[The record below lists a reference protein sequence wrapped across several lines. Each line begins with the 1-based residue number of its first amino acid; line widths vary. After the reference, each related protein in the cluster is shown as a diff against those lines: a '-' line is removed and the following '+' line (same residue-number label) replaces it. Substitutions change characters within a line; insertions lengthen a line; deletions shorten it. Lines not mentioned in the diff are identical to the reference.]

1 MYPNNS
7 ITYLK
12 LERLKRTKSLHS
24 MTLSKD
30 NCSDLKLIER
40 PSYIFGQTSNMFSFW
55 KFFLRQSKRLI
66 ITYKVE
72 NQALRERL
80 HESEKQKEEL
90 ENYIHYLLNVK
101 QQKQISRIESLAKIF
116 ES

>member
-30 NCSDLKLIER
+30 NCSDLKFVDKQ
-40 PSYIFGQTSNMFSFW
+40 SYIFGQMLSMFYFW
-55 KFFLRQSKRLI
+55 RFFLRQSKRLLVRYQI
-66 ITYKVE
+66 E
-72 NQALRERL
+72 NQELRKRL
-80 HESEKQKEEL
+80 RESEKQKEEL
-90 ENYIHYLLNVK
+90 E
-101 QQKQISRIESLAKIF
+101 Q
-116 ES
+116 

>member
-1 MYPNNS
+1 MHPNS

-12 LERLKRTKSLHS
+12 LEHLKRTKSLHS

-30 NCSDLKLIER
+30 NCSDLKVMDR

-66 ITYKVE
+66 VTYKVE
-72 NQALRERL
+72 NQELRERL
-80 HESEKQKEEL
+80 YESEKQKEEL

-101 QQKQISRIESLAKIF
+101 QQKQISRIESLARKL
-116 ES
+116 S